1 MYFSQLNI
9 KYFIKKT
16 LENLKIKEL
25 TKIQEES
32 LPLTLKHK
40 SVIITSQTGSGKTL
54 CYLVPILNNI
64 QFANKTQA
72 LIILPTKELARQV
85 YSKILE
91 FKNNEQQLRVS
102 LILGNNNIEQQKQS
116 IKNNPPQIIVGTTI
130 RIYDLLN
137 EKIINRNIQM
147 IALDEVDMLMD
158 QGFVKQIDQ
167 ILDFVNNPELQKIAC
182 SATTHESLA
191 NRFSKHFKDTKVI
204 ATNKNI

>member
-16 LENLKIKEL
+16 LEDSKIKEL

-32 LPLTLKHK
+32 LPLTLKRK

-54 CYLVPILNNI
+54 CYLIPLLNNI
-64 QFANKTQA
+64 DFSSKTQA

-91 FKNNEQQLRVS
+91 FKNNEPQLRAA
-102 LILGNNNIEQQKQS
+102 LILGNSNIEQQKQS
-116 IKNNPPQIIVGTTI
+116 IKNNPPQIIVGTTV

-137 EKIINRNIQM
+137 EKVINRNVKM
-147 IALDEVDMLMD
+147 IALDEVDILMD
-158 QGFVKQIDQ
+158 QGFAKQIDE
-167 ILDFVNNPELQKIAC
+167 ILNFIDNKDLQKIAC

-191 NRFSKHFKDTKVI
+191 NRFSKHFKDTKVV